1 MTGPSS
7 RLRRLPALL
16 VALAALAGACAE
28 VGTDPDLPTSIAFDR
43 LPSPSVVQGDT
54 LRDTTGRAVPVR
66 ELVTVYNADGDV
78 IANPALQF
86 SLPDTGTQR
95 ALELTP
101 DGAYLVASP
110 TLVSPGGAFLFV
122 RAGNLR
128 PPALRIPVVQP
139 PDTLLR
145 VHPHVPSIAYRSADA
160 QPVSTDSL
168 AVRVAFDTVQ
178 GETPDRVGIDNYLV
192 RFELLDAADRVLDSV
207 LFDRGP
213 TARSSRT
220 VVWDTTASGG
230 IAVPRLEL
238 WFDRSDAVPAAE
250 VDTVRVRARIL
261 LRGQPSDSA
270 ELLLEVRRT
279 AVTPTP
285 PAARSTARPASAR
298 ATARVAA
305 PPGRLARR

>member
-54 LRDTTGRAVPVR
+54 LRDTAGRAVPVR

-78 IANPALQF
+78 IANPVLQF

-95 ALELTP
+95 ALELTA

-128 PPALRIPVVQP
+128 PPALRIPVVRA

-145 VHPHVPSIAYRSADA
+145 VPDTLQRVVYQSAVA
-160 QPVSTDSL
+160 QPQTFATLNVL
-168 AVRVAFDTVQ
+168 VAYDTILL
-178 GETPDRVGIDNYLV
+178 GDTITRVGIDNYPV

-207 LFDRGP
+207 RFQNGSLTR
-213 TARSSRT
+213 ASRT
-220 VVWDTTASGG
+220 VAWDTTGTGGGTG
-230 IAVPRLEL
+230 IAGRTLDL
-238 WFDRSDAVPAAE
+238 FFDRSAGAPVDA

-261 LRGQPSDSA
+261 LRGQPFDSTT
-270 ELLLEVRRT
+270 LLLEVRR
-279 AVTPTP
+279 AE
-285 PAARSTARPASAR
+285 PAAPGTLRQAARHAGAPA
-298 ATARVAA
+298 
-305 PPGRLARR
+305 P